1 MSLIKPSIHASTG
14 GKLQVFQ
21 ILPLDEKPT
30 PGWYHPSTGGKLQVF
45 QTQQNP
51 PSIYKSC
58 SHPST
63 EWNAPSAAPD
73 SRLSFQLDE
82 NLPNPGLDKCLV

>member
-1 MSLIKPSIHASTG
+1 VEENSKCSRFFHWMRNLPWVVSSIHCWKAPSVPDST
-14 GKLQVFQ
+14 
-21 ILPLDEKPT
+21 
-30 PGWYHPSTGGKLQVF
+30 
-45 QTQQNP
+45 NP

-73 SRLSFQLDE
+73 SRLRFQLDE